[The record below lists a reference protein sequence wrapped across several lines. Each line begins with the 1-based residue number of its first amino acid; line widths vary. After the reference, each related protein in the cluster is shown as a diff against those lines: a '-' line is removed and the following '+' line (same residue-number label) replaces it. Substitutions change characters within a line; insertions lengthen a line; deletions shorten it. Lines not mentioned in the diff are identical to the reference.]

1 MLPGLARAQAGGTS
15 VYPAPQPPP
24 PPAAPIYAAPPQ
36 SEPPPN
42 DAYPPAQAAPP
53 SNDGYAQ
60 PPPSNYPPANPN
72 DTYPPAQAAPP
83 ATAGYAPPPPSTY
96 PPANPTDTS
105 PPAQAAPPSNDG
117 YAQPPPS
124 SDYPPANPNDTYPPA
139 SDAPRAPP
147 EPDRLRTEPQAPLTE
162 GPSGVRQE
170 STPDSATASTVRPPP
185 PDNGVFL
192 DGQRRRGPFLSGPG
206 SMTFVMHH
214 TAMGAMGGFFTQAFS
229 KEFSFDRSSRE
240 AMLAGT
246 LIGAG
251 LGFGASSWWQFN
263 NWVDQ
268 PMANFSVGNSLVGSM
283 FFAGFMDLLTQDPG
297 VLTWSAFLGAEL
309 GAWLTAGIGGGQL
322 PLNDGLLV
330 ASGAGWAAA
339 YSALLLAIVHFSGT
353 SISGK
358 TWKDMLLI
366 APGVGAGALAL
377 ATMRYNPTPSQ
388 ILRAD
393 IFGAGVGAAVLLLS
407 GLVLGGFNQ
416 STPYVLS
423 FLGSAGAITTVSL
436 LWEES
441 VDRSATTVRRGHASK
456 DRPYKNVWW

>member
-1 MLPGLARAQAGGTS
+1 MAHRRTWNLPVTVLAVALMLPGLALAQAGGTS

-24 PPAAPIYAAPPQ
+24 PPAPGMYAAPPQ
-36 SEPPPN
+36 ETPPSS
-42 DAYPPAQAAPP
+42 DAYPPSQAAP
-53 SNDGYAQ
+53 SDGYAQ
-60 PPPSNYPPANPN
+60 PQS
-72 DTYPPAQAAPP
+72 
-83 ATAGYAPPPPSTY
+83 
-96 PPANPTDTS
+96 
-105 PPAQAAPPSNDG
+105 APPSQSAPPNGG
-117 YAQPPPS
+117 YAQPQS
-124 SDYPPANPNDTYPPA
+124 AWPANPEDANPPPD
-139 SDAPRAPP
+139 DAPVLPP

-170 STPDSATASTVRPPP
+170 STSDTANAASYVRPPP
-185 PDNGVFL
+185 ADNGVWL

-206 SMTFVMHH
+206 SMKFVVHH
-214 TAMGAMGGFFTQAFS
+214 TTMGALGGFFTQAFS
-229 KEFSFDRSSRE
+229 KDFGFDRSSRE

-251 LGFGASSWWQFN
+251 LGFGASAWWQFN
-263 NWVDQ
+263 NWVDE

-283 FFAGFMDLLTQDPG
+283 FFAGFMDLITQDPG

-366 APGVGAGALAL
+366 APGVGAGVLAL

-393 IFGAGVGAAVLLLS
+393 LFGGGVGAAVLLIS

-423 FLGSAGAITTVSL
+423 FLGSAGAIATVSL

-441 VDRSATTVRRGHASK
+441 VDRSATVRRGHSSK

>member
-1 MLPGLARAQAGGTS
+1 MAHRRTWNLPVTVLAVALMLPGLAHAQAGGTS

-24 PPAAPIYAAPPQ
+24 PPAPGMYAAPPSQ
-36 SEPPPN
+36 AETPPSN
-42 DAYPPAQAAPP
+42 DGYPPSQAAPSEGYAQPQSAPP
-53 SNDGYAQ
+53 SNDGYPPSQGAPSNEGYAQ
-60 PPPSNYPPANPN
+60 PQSANPN
-72 DTYPPAQAAPP
+72 DTYPPP
-83 ATAGYAPPPPSTY
+83 
-96 PPANPTDTS
+96 
-105 PPAQAAPPSNDG
+105 
-117 YAQPPPS
+117 
-124 SDYPPANPNDTYPPA
+124 
-139 SDAPRAPP
+139 SDAPVLPP

-170 STPDSATASTVRPPP
+170 STQDSAAAANYVRPPP
-185 PDNGVFL
+185 ADNGVWL

-206 SMTFVMHH
+206 SMKFIAHH
-214 TAMGAMGGFFTQAFS
+214 TTMGALGGFFTQAFS
-229 KEFSFDRSSRE
+229 QDFSFDRSSRE

-251 LGFGASSWWQFN
+251 LGFGASAWWQFN
-263 NWVDQ
+263 NWVAE

-283 FFAGFMDLLTQDPG
+283 FFAGFMDLITQDPG

-366 APGVGAGALAL
+366 APGVGAGVLAL

-393 IFGAGVGAAVLLLS
+393 FFGAGVGAAVLLIS

-441 VDRSATTVRRGHASK
+441 VDRSATTLRSGHSSK